1 MDSAWPRPSSTEK
14 KRFSSHARRR
24 YIRSIGR
31 VGGIRWCRFDY
42 VYKQRRAYPSVA
54 AGLTLGANS
63 SAHTWWRGLTTCTIL
78 CAGCCLR
85 VQFESVGLSLLVALA
100 SMARN
105 WVWPGRTCF
114 PSTSFAPHCGG
125 WKFFFFFFKWEAHQV
140 RSAAL
145 LGVRDTFHKSTSRK
159 MICRYQSKI

>member
-1 MDSAWPRPSSTEK
+1 MQSSAPEVA
-14 KRFSSHARRR
+14 SHFKSL
-24 YIRSIGR
+24 IRLFFLMALYR
-31 VGGIRWCRFDY
+31 LAGIRIRPGRAHLPRKRRDFRLTRDGDTY
-42 VYKQRRAYPSVA
+42 VVSVGLEEYDGAGLTTCTYKQRRAYPSVA

-125 WKFFFFFFKWEAHQV
+125 WKFFF
-140 RSAAL
+140 
-145 LGVRDTFHKSTSRK
+145 
-159 MICRYQSKI
+159 